1 MERLTMAAM
10 TQGDDKLQFP
20 MINNL
25 GNEVWKCKEARQTV
39 EDAPLLGDPE
49 KRGILMEA
57 IGAVSYLLA
66 GSNLL
71 IMRHPEA
78 IRLVKSFISI
88 LADGGSAKDVAPI
101 AKKLADVKID
111 FAALA
116 PALDLT
122 IEEEKKKAA
131 PAAAKQAAPAA
142 AKAAPAA
149 PAPKAAATPAPQ
161 AAVKAE
167 AAVDPA
173 AAAAAK
179 AAAEAKAKADA
190 EAKAAADAKAKA
202 AAEVK
207 AKADAEAKAA
217 ADAKAKADAEAKAAS
232 DAKDARDAE
241 EKAIR
246 DQRAKERKDSS
257 AHVAAAIVTTMT
269 AAVIQLTE
277 QEKIIEN
284 LNRFHKRHVS

>member
-1 MERLTMAAM
+1 
-10 TQGDDKLQFP
+10 
-20 MINNL
+20 MINNI

-57 IGAVSYLLA
+57 ICAVSYLLA

-71 IMRHPEA
+71 IMRHPES
-78 IRLVKSFISI
+78 IRLVKSFIKI

-101 AKKLADVKID
+101 TKKLADVKID

-122 IEEEKKKAA
+122 IEEDKKKAA

-149 PAPKAAATPAPQ
+149 AAPKTAEAAPAPQ

-179 AAAEAKAKADA
+179 AAAEAKGKADA

-202 AAEVK
+202 T
-207 AKADAEAKAA
+207 
-217 ADAKAKADAEAKAAS
+217 ADAKAKADAEAKTAA
-232 DAKDARDAE
+232 DAKAKADNEAQASADAKNARDAE

-246 DQRAKERKDSS
+246 DQRAKERKETVVHAD
-257 AHVAAAIVTTMT
+257 AAEEITITAAAM
-269 AAVIQLTE
+269 QLTE
-277 QEKIIEN
+277 QEKIIAN
-284 LNRFHKRHVS
+284 LNRMHKRHVS